1 MYLQT
6 PGFILKHRD
15 WREVDRIYT
24 AYTQKSGKLDIGA
37 RGVRKIGSKL
47 RGHLQPFA
55 LVDLHLVRGKYRYQL
70 IGAELRHNYQLPL
83 TSPSGSKPLVLNERA
98 ITNSKKIGY
107 GFYFLEL
114 VDKITREEQRNDEVF
129 DLIKQGLEILQ
140 RDSLFAKAT
149 VDKQGDNGDNLKLL
163 RLAFLLKLLKIKGF
177 NPAKRVVR
185 EPKTQAALEYYLD
198 ESFENILQK
207 SSKGITKT
215 LFNISQY
222 TLNEVIERPLKTV
235 KFLQSL

>member
-6 PGFILKHRD
+6 SGFILKHKD
-15 WREVDRIYT
+15 WREVDRVYT
-24 AYTQKSGKLDIGA
+24 VYTQKAGKLDIQA

-47 RGHLQPFA
+47 RGHMQPFA

-70 IGAELRHNYQLPL
+70 IGAELATRYPL
-83 TSPSGSKPLVLNERA
+83 LVTRYSVA
-98 ITNSKKIGY
+98 Y

-114 VDKITREEQRNDEVF
+114 VDKITREDQRNDEVF
-129 DLIKQGLEILQ
+129 DLIKQGLETIENNQ
-140 RDSLFAKAT
+140 AEN
-149 VDKQGDNGDNLKLL
+149 VENLKQL

-177 NPAKRVVR
+177 NPAKRVIR
-185 EPKTQAALEYYLD
+185 EPEIQKALEYYLT
-198 ESFENILQK
+198 ESFENILQNSNSGDPVK
-207 SSKGITKT
+207 SDHGASLKT

-235 KFLQSL
+235 RFLQSL